1 MLHTT
6 LCSKQVELGHHTLQL
21 LLAQTHEVIAGKLD
35 ELRKN
40 KTVRRDG
47 VLHVFWATTEYL
59 VSQTKSSTTPNS
71 KHTFFSRIC
80 FSTIIMNIDLT
91 SYKNLQRSWR

>member
-47 VLHVFWATTEYL
+47 VLHVFL
-59 VSQTKSSTTPNS
+59 GNNRVS
-71 KHTFFSRIC
+71 C
-80 FSTIIMNIDLT
+80 FSNKIEHN
-91 SYKNLQRSWR
+91 S

>member
-59 VSQTKSSTTPNS
+59 VLRQNRAQLLIQSIRSFHVYVFQLSSS
-71 KHTFFSRIC
+71 
-80 FSTIIMNIDLT
+80 
-91 SYKNLQRSWR
+91 